1 MQKPAQALIS
11 RPHFSWMLRTFVNGA
26 AAPLIGQRPERA
38 VREGHHLWGP
48 TGGRAL
54 LASQSDA
61 ADAALEFHSLREVL
75 LFAFNQ

>member
-1 MQKPAQALIS
+1 MC
-11 RPHFSWMLRTFVNGA
+11 VNGA
-26 AAPLIGQRPERA
+26 AAPLIDQMPER
-38 VREGHHLWGP
+38 GHHLWGP

-75 LFAFNQ
+75 LFVFNQ